1 MPAITRQAEMVH
13 KRIDEYVYTFY
24 NMDVALAMFSIAI
37 LGGIMIS
44 RAKRIVSAV
53 GASALVAVTVVLA
66 TPSMA
71 QALPG
76 GCNTFVG
83 TDGRGYA
90 HCGSGTGYYKVGIAC
105 RPIGPFGQY
114 GYGFTQQGNWARVG
128 GEYYSVAKCPLGTS
142 NWSPSGG
149 GFNAWI
155 DQRAD
160 RI

>member
-71 QALPG
+71 QALTPG
-76 GCNTFVG
+76 STK
-83 TDGRGYA
+83 GRTA
-90 HCGSGTGYYKVGIAC
+90 SENSGWG
-105 RPIGPFGQY
+105 
-114 GYGFTQQGNWARVG
+114 
-128 GEYYSVAKCPLGTS
+128 L
-142 NWSPSGG
+142 
-149 GFNAWI
+149 
-155 DQRAD
+155 RAEAPP
-160 RI
+160 